1 MQSID
6 TGIANYLSTL
16 GVDEAKKLRI
26 AQNNQKFK
34 EAVQNAWPDNPSA
47 AVFLLA
53 HTNSLYVK
61 KDEAPRTGPGKDE
74 DRYVMGVYL
83 DDATARSELSARREL
98 LKFLLS
104 KRGIHV
110 DDIVIH
116 PALRGVKEN
125 HLFPELIE
133 QANDLLGVDAA
144 ARRDVRVTPAMRD
157 EEAWREDQADLL
169 EILKRAFCLTFPEL
183 DQAEAVLEKIEGA
196 ALVEAE
202 FHEEA
207 RRGGRRHW
215 CRLYV
220 AAEDVPGMEAIV
232 ASFGETLR
240 CKAKPL
246 GLRIAQIIVSESP
259 ESMRGRR
266 AFPPVGRPEPF
277 ADTGLQEL
285 RAESIRAAAEVRA
298 KLRGQD

>member
-26 AQNNQKFK
+26 ARTNQGFK
-34 EAVQNAWPDNPSA
+34 EAVLNAWPDNPNA

-61 KDEAPRTGPGKDE
+61 KDEAPRTGPDKDE

-83 DDATARSELSARREL
+83 DDSTARSELSARREL

-104 KRGIHV
+104 KRGVHV

-133 QANDLLGVDAA
+133 QANDLLGISTAREGERAA
-144 ARRDVRVTPAMRD
+144 PAQRD
-157 EEAWREDQADLL
+157 EEAWKEDQADLL
-169 EILKRAFCLTFPEL
+169 ETLKRAFCLTFENL
-183 DQAEAVLEKIEGA
+183 DHASAVLEKIEGA

-202 FHEEA
+202 FHENA

-220 AAEDVPGMEAIV
+220 APENVASMEAIV
-232 ASFGETLR
+232 ARFGETLR

-259 ESMRGRR
+259 ESMRGKR

-277 ADTGLQEL
+277 TDTGLQEL
-285 RAESIRAAAEVRA
+285 RSESIRAASEARA
-298 KLRGQD
+298 KARGER